1 MEQRWTILQNMS
13 AYPYKMQVEIVM
25 ALMTLYNY
33 IRKRS
38 HDDVTFVEF
47 DRNPILFMI
56 IFYLM
61 LLHTQ
66 EAMKTVGLVGWVSYV
81 MELQIV

>member
-1 MEQRWTILQNMS
+1 MS

-25 ALMTLYNY
+25 ASMTLYNY

-38 HDDVTFVEF
+38 HDDVAFVEF